1 MGAKNVY
8 CQQNLRKFSQA
19 MKLGE
24 IGLQHKKEWGSLTS
38 LIKTGM
44 YPNVSKEQFKSMKF
58 RISLLLQNFFHSER
72 LDAD

>member
-1 MGAKNVY
+1 MGNVIMGAKNVY

-24 IGLQHKKEWGSLTS
+24 IGLQYKKEWGFLTS

-44 YPNVSKEQFKSMKF
+44 YPN
-58 RISLLLQNFFHSER
+58 SL
-72 LDAD
+72 

>member
-1 MGAKNVY
+1 MGNVIMGAKNVC

-24 IGLQHKKEWGSLTS
+24 TGLQHKKEWGSLTS

-44 YPNVSKEQFKSMKF
+44 YPN
-58 RISLLLQNFFHSER
+58 SL
-72 LDAD
+72 